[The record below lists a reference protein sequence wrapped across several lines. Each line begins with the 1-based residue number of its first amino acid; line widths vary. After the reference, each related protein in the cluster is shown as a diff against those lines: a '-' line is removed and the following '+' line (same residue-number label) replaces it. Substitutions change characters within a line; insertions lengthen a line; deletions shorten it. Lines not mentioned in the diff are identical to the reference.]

1 MDLQISF
8 NIAMAIAGFL
18 GGWVLNNIS
27 RKIDRLDED
36 VRDMPSNYV
45 LKQDYKADISE
56 IKGMLAEIYKELR
69 TKGNA

>member
-36 VRDMPSNYV
+36 VREMPSNYV
-45 LKQDYKADISE
+45 LKQDYKSDIAE

>member
-8 NIAMAIAGFL
+8 NVAMAIAGFL
-18 GGWVLNNIS
+18 GGWVLNSIS

>member
-18 GGWVLNNIS
+18 GGWVLNSIS

>member
-18 GGWVLNNIS
+18 GGWVLNSIS

-45 LKQDYKADISE
+45 LKQDYKSDIAE

-69 TKGNA
+69 TKGNV

>member
-8 NIAMAIAGFL
+8 NVAMAIAGFL

-45 LKQDYKADISE
+45 LKQDYKDDISE

>member
-8 NIAMAIAGFL
+8 NIAMAISGFL

-45 LKQDYKADISE
+45 LKQDYKDDISE

>member
-18 GGWVLNNIS
+18 GGWVLNSIS

-36 VRDMPSNYV
+36 VREMPSNYV
-45 LKQDYKADISE
+45 LKQDYKYDIAE

-69 TKGNA
+69 TKGNV

>member
-8 NIAMAIAGFL
+8 NIAVAIAGFL
-18 GGWVLNNIS
+18 GGWVLNSIS

-36 VRDMPSNYV
+36 VRDMPQV
-45 LKQDYKADISE
+45 FVFKEDYKADISE

-69 TKGNA
+69 TRANQ

>member
-18 GGWVLNNIS
+18 GGWVLNSIS

-45 LKQDYKADISE
+45 LKQDYKSDIAE

-69 TKGNA
+69 TRGNV

>member
-8 NIAMAIAGFL
+8 NVAMAIAGFL
-18 GGWVLNNIS
+18 GGWVLNSIS

-36 VRDMPSNYV
+36 VREMPSNYV
-45 LKQDYKADISE
+45 LKQDYKTDISE
-56 IKGMLAEIYKELR
+56 IKGMLAEIYRELR